1 MVTLI
6 EYVENIHILKG
17 YTYIYFIPQTQIQLR
32 DVNIMVTLIE
42 YVENIYT
49 FERGIH
55 TFTLFPET
63 RIQLCDVNIIV
74 T

>member
-1 MVTLI
+1 
-6 EYVENIHILKG
+6 
-17 YTYIYFIPQTQIQLR
+17 
-32 DVNIMVTLIE
+32 MVTLIE

-63 RIQLCDVNIIV
+63 RIQLCDVNIMV

>member
-42 YVENIYT
+42 YVENIH
-49 FERGIH
+49 I
-55 TFTLFPET
+55 
-63 RIQLCDVNIIV
+63 
-74 T
+74 